1 MSIGLAGE
9 LMQEQ
14 ILRKAVA
21 FRDEVVRRA
30 SDAHAYLTR
39 RIVSPRRLI
48 SRLGIITTCIT
59 MFLPPLAFALLALY
73 DLKSDANEQAAIGA
87 RHFEMQMTMDRSR
100 DAFQH
105 ISNSIVHITTESN
118 IDVAASWLTYKDGR
132 IATFHGVPVHW
143 PEVWGSA
150 PIHTAEFD
158 GQFHV
163 ALSMRRVFVA
173 TSYVSLAFLL
183 LGIGAYYCFRRLP
196 LATLDDALEQ
206 LQSKQEE
213 LLSQKQKVEVQ
224 NLRFDTALNNMSQG
238 LSMFDGE
245 RRLVVCN
252 ARYAQM
258 YDIPAELTA
267 VGTPLSAILD
277 NRFARSGRDGPYPEE
292 YVRDL
297 AKLIA
302 ANRVA
307 TRVIELKDGRVYVLR
322 HQPMPGGGWVA
333 MHEDI
338 TEQRR
343 IEARV
348 AHLANHDTLTDL
360 PNRLH
365 LRERLS
371 QELDK
376 SEGDATVAVLSL
388 DLDRFKD
395 INDSL
400 GHAAGDEILK
410 TVGQR
415 LRDCV
420 RGGDVVAR
428 LGADEFAILQI
439 GAEQPI
445 AATALATRVLDA
457 ISAPYTCQDQPVE
470 LAASIGISVSP
481 ADGRST
487 DELIQN
493 ADLARHLA
501 KEEGRGT
508 YRFFEPATDAHMQAR
523 RRLQLD
529 LHKALV
535 NGEFELNYQPVVN
548 LERYEISGMEALLR
562 WNHPERG
569 RVPPAEFVP
578 LAEENGQI
586 VAIGA
591 WALRQACT
599 DAADWPEH
607 VKVAVNLSAVQFR
620 NRNLVDTVFSVL
632 SASGLPAH
640 RLELEVTES
649 VLLQNNEQTLA
660 TLHQLRALG
669 VRIAMDDFGTGY
681 SSLSYLRSFPFDKI
695 KIDRC
700 FVSDIADAGA
710 DSHAILRA
718 VASLGISL
726 GIATTAEGVETK
738 EQVERVRQEGCT
750 EMQGYYFSPPRPIA
764 EIRKLLDDEQRA
776 TSAA

>member
-1 MSIGLAGE
+1 MSLVLAGQ
-9 LMQEQ
+9 LMQEHT
-14 ILRKAVA
+14 LRKAGA

-30 SDAHAYLTR
+30 SDAHACLTR
-39 RIVSPRRLI
+39 RIVSPRGLI

-59 MFLPPLAFALLALY
+59 MFLPPLALALLGTY
-73 DLKSDANEQAAIGA
+73 HLKSDAAEQAAIGA
-87 RHFEMQMTMDRSR
+87 RHFEMQMKVDHSK
-100 DAFQH
+100 DALQR
-105 ISNSIVHITTESN
+105 IANSVVHTTAESSS
-118 IDVAASWLTYKDGR
+118 DVVASWLTDKNGL
-132 IATFHGVPVHW
+132 ITAFHGVPVQW
-143 PEVWGSA
+143 PEIRASV
-150 PIHTAEFD
+150 PVHTETFD
-158 GQFHV
+158 GQFHI
-163 ALSMRRVFVA
+163 ALSLRSVIVA
-173 TSYVSLAFLL
+173 TGYASLAFLL
-183 LGIGAYYCFRRLP
+183 LGIGAFYCFRRLP
-196 LATLDDALEQ
+196 LAALDDALER
-206 LQSKQEE
+206 LQSKQDE
-213 LLSQKQKVEVQ
+213 LISQKQQVEVQ
-224 NLRFDTALNNMSQG
+224 NHRFDAALNNMSQG

-245 RRLVVCN
+245 RRLVVSN

-267 VGTPLSAILD
+267 VGTPLTAILH
-277 NRFARSGRDGPYPEE
+277 NRFTRDGGDGPYPEE

-297 AKLIA
+297 AELIA

-307 TRVIELKDGRVYVLR
+307 TRDIELKDGRVYVLR
-322 HQPMPGGGWVA
+322 HQPMAGGGWVA
-333 MHEDI
+333 LHEDV

-343 IEARV
+343 IEVRA

-376 SEGDATVAVLSL
+376 PEGGAPVAVLSI

-400 GHAAGDEILK
+400 GHAGGDEILK

-415 LRDCV
+415 LRECIS
-420 RGGDVVAR
+420 GSDVVAR
-428 LGADEFAILQI
+428 LSGDEFAILQI

-445 AATALATRVLDA
+445 AATALATRALEA
-457 ISAPYTCQDQPVE
+457 IGAPFICHGQPVE
-470 LAASIGISVSP
+470 LAASIGIAVSP

-487 DELIQN
+487 DELIKS

-501 KEEGRGT
+501 KEEGEGT

-535 NGEFELNYQPVVN
+535 NGEFELNYQPIVN
-548 LERYEISGMEALLR
+548 LERYEISGVEALLR

-569 RVPPAEFVP
+569 RVSPADFVP

-586 VAIGA
+586 VAIGE
-591 WALRQACT
+591 WALRQACS
-599 DAADWPEH
+599 DAVGWPEH

-620 NRNLVDTVFSVL
+620 NRNLVETVFSAL
-632 SASGLPAH
+632 AASGLPAD

-649 VLLQNNEQTLA
+649 VLLQNNEQTLV

-700 FVSDIADAGA
+700 FVADIADASEDA
-710 DSHAILRA
+710 HAILRA
-718 VASLGISL
+718 VASLGLSL

-750 EMQGYYFSPPRPIA
+750 EMQGFYFSPPRPID
-764 EIRKLLDDEQRA
+764 EIRELLAREQRA
-776 TSAA
+776 SSAA

>member
-1 MSIGLAGE
+1 MSVVLAGE

-14 ILRKAVA
+14 ALRKAVA
-21 FRDEVVRRA
+21 VRDEVVRRA
-30 SDAHAYLTR
+30 SEAHAHLTR
-39 RIVSPRRLI
+39 RIVSPRGLI

-59 MFLPPLAFALLALY
+59 MFLPPLAFVLLGITH
-73 DLKSDANEQAAIGA
+73 LKSDAAEQASIGA
-87 RHFEMQMTMDRSR
+87 RHFEMQMTMDGSS
-100 DAFQH
+100 DAFRR
-105 ISNSIVHITTESN
+105 ISNSVVYTTTELSS
-118 IDVAASWLTYKDGR
+118 DVVAAWITDKNGLLT
-132 IATFHGVPVHW
+132 AFHGVPVDW
-143 PEVWGSA
+143 PEVKASV
-150 PIHTAEFD
+150 PVHTATFD
-158 GQFHV
+158 GRFNV
-163 ALSMRRVFVA
+163 ALSTRAVLLPA
-173 TSYVSLAFLL
+173 AYVSVAFLL
-183 LGIGAYYCFRRLP
+183 LGIAAFYCFRRLP
-196 LATLDDALEQ
+196 LAALDDALEQ
-206 LQSKQEE
+206 LQSKQGE
-213 LLSQKQKVEVQ
+213 LLSQKQQVEVQ

-245 RRLVVCN
+245 RRLVVSN

-277 NRFARSGRDGPYPEE
+277 NRFARNGRDGPYPEE

-297 AKLIA
+297 AELIA

-322 HQPMPGGGWVA
+322 HQPMPGGGWIA
-333 MHEDI
+333 MHEDV

-376 SEGDATVAVLSL
+376 AEGSATVAVLSL

-395 INDSL
+395 INDLL
-400 GHAAGDEILK
+400 GHTFGDEILK

-420 RGGDVVAR
+420 RGSDVVAR
-428 LGADEFAILQI
+428 LSGDEFAILQI

-445 AATALATRVLDA
+445 AATALATRVLEA
-457 ISAPYTCQDQPVE
+457 VSAPYICDGQPVT
-470 LAASIGISVSP
+470 LGASIGIAVSP

-487 DELIQN
+487 DELIKN

-501 KEEGRGT
+501 KEEVRGT

-529 LHKALV
+529 LHNALG
-535 NGEFELNYQPVVN
+535 NGEFELNYQPIVN
-548 LERYEISGMEALLR
+548 LERDEISGMEALLR
-562 WNHPERG
+562 WNHPKHG
-569 RVPPAEFVP
+569 RVSPAEFVP

-586 VAIGA
+586 VPIGE
-591 WALRQACT
+591 WALRQACA
-599 DAADWPEH
+599 DAVSWPEH
-607 VKVAVNLSAVQFR
+607 VKVAVNLSAEQFK
-620 NRNLVDTVFSVL
+620 NRNLVETVFSAL
-632 SASGLPAH
+632 AASGLPPH

-649 VLLQNNEQTLA
+649 VLLQNNEQTLV

-700 FVSDIADAGA
+700 FVADIADASEN
-710 DSHAILRA
+710 SHAILRA

-750 EMQGYYFSPPRPIA
+750 EMQGFYFSPPRPID
-764 EIRKLLDDEQRA
+764 EIRKLLAQEQRA

>member
-1 MSIGLAGE
+1 
-9 LMQEQ
+9 
-14 ILRKAVA
+14 
-21 FRDEVVRRA
+21 
-30 SDAHAYLTR
+30 
-39 RIVSPRRLI
+39 
-48 SRLGIITTCIT
+48 
-59 MFLPPLAFALLALY
+59 
-73 DLKSDANEQAAIGA
+73 
-87 RHFEMQMTMDRSR
+87 
-100 DAFQH
+100 
-105 ISNSIVHITTESN
+105 
-118 IDVAASWLTYKDGR
+118 
-132 IATFHGVPVHW
+132 
-143 PEVWGSA
+143 
-150 PIHTAEFD
+150 
-158 GQFHV
+158 
-163 ALSMRRVFVA
+163 MRRVFVA
-173 TSYVSLAFLL
+173 TSYVSVAFLL
-183 LGIGAYYCFRRLP
+183 LGIAAYYCFRRLP

-206 LQSKQEE
+206 LQSKQGE
-213 LLSQKQKVEVQ
+213 LIAQKQ
-224 NLRFDTALNNMSQG
+224 G
-238 LSMFDGE
+238 LCMFDGG

-258 YDIPAELTA
+258 YDIPAALTA
-267 VGTPLSAILD
+267 VGTPLKAILD
-277 NRFARSGRDGPYPEE
+277 NRFARNGGESPYPEE
-292 YVRDL
+292 YARDI
-297 AKLIA
+297 ARLIDD
-302 ANRVA
+302 NRIA
-307 TRVIELKDGRVYVLR
+307 THVIERKDGRVFIVR
-322 HQPMPGGGWVA
+322 HQPMPGGGWIA
-333 MHEDI
+333 THEDV

-348 AHLANHDTLTDL
+348 AHLASHDTLTDL

-371 QELDK
+371 QELDQ
-376 SEGDATVAVLSL
+376 SEGGAPVAVLSL

-400 GHAAGDEILK
+400 GHAGGDEILK
-410 TVGQR
+410 EVGRR
-415 LRDCV
+415 LRDCAS
-420 RGGDVVAR
+420 GSDVVAR
-428 LGADEFAILQI
+428 LSGDEFAILQI
-439 GAEQPI
+439 GAEQPL
-445 AATALATRVLDA
+445 AATALATRVLEA
-457 ISAPYTCQDQPVE
+457 ISAPYICDGQPVE
-470 LAASIGISVSP
+470 LAASIGIAVSP

-487 DELIQN
+487 DELIKS

-501 KEEGRGT
+501 KAEGRGT

-529 LHKALV
+529 LPKALV
-535 NGEFELNYQPVVN
+535 NCEFELNYQPIVN
-548 LERYEISGMEALLR
+548 LERYEISGVEALLR

-569 RVPPAEFVP
+569 RVSPAEFVP

-586 VAIGA
+586 VAIGE
-591 WALRQACT
+591 WALRRACT
-599 DAADWPEH
+599 DAAGWPEH

-620 NRNLVDTVFSVL
+620 NRSLVETVFSAL
-632 SASGLPAH
+632 AASGLPPH

-649 VLLQNNEQTLA
+649 VLLQNNEQTLV

-700 FVSDIADAGA
+700 FVADIADASE

-750 EMQGYYFSPPRPIA
+750 EMQGFYFSPPRPID
-764 EIRKLLDDEQRA
+764 EIRKLLAQEQRA

>member
-1 MSIGLAGE
+1 MSVVLAGE

-14 ILRKAVA
+14 ALRKAVA
-21 FRDEVVRRA
+21 FWDEIVRRA

-59 MFLPPLAFALLALY
+59 VFLPPLAFALLGLY
-73 DLKSDANEQAAIGA
+73 DLKSDAAEQAAIGA
-87 RHFEMQMTMDRSR
+87 RHFEMQMTMDRSS
-100 DAFQH
+100 DSFQH
-105 ISNSIVHITTESN
+105 ISNSVVHITTDANS
-118 IDVAASWLTYKDGR
+118 DVIASWLTDKNGL
-132 IATFHGVPVHW
+132 ITTFHGVPVQW
-143 PEVWGSA
+143 PEIWGSV
-150 PIHTAEFD
+150 PVHTAAFD

-163 ALSMRRVFVA
+163 ALSTRRVFVA

-183 LGIGAYYCFRRLP
+183 LGIAAYYCFRRLP

-206 LQSKQEE
+206 LQSKQGE

-238 LSMFDGE
+238 LSMFDGQ

-252 ARYAQM
+252 ARYTQM

-267 VGTPLSAILD
+267 VGTPLSAILE
-277 NRFARSGRDGPYPEE
+277 NRFARNGRDGPYPQE

-297 AKLIA
+297 AELIA

-307 TRVIELKDGRVYVLR
+307 TRVLELKDGRVYVLR

-333 MHEDI
+333 MHEDV

-360 PNRLH
+360 PNRRH

-371 QELDK
+371 QELDE
-376 SEGDATVAVLSL
+376 SQGSATVAVLSL
-388 DLDRFKD
+388 DVDRFKD

-400 GHAAGDEILK
+400 GHAGGDEILK

-420 RGGDVVAR
+420 RGSDLVAR
-428 LGADEFAILQI
+428 LSGDEFAILQI

-445 AATALATRVLDA
+445 AATALATRVLA
-457 ISAPYTCQDQPVE
+457 AVSAPYICDGQPVT
-470 LAASIGISVSP
+470 LGASIGIAVSP

-487 DELIQN
+487 DELIKN

-501 KEEGRGT
+501 KEEERGT

-529 LHKALV
+529 LHTALG
-535 NGEFELNYQPVVN
+535 NGEFELNYQPIVN
-548 LERYEISGMEALLR
+548 LERDEISGMEALLR
-562 WNHPERG
+562 WNHPKHG
-569 RVPPAEFVP
+569 RVSPAEFVP
-578 LAEENGQI
+578 LAEENAQI
-586 VAIGA
+586 VPIGE
-591 WALRQACT
+591 WALRQACA
-599 DAADWPEH
+599 DAVSWPEH

-620 NRNLVDTVFSVL
+620 NRNLVETVFSAL
-632 SASGLPAH
+632 AASGLPPH

-649 VLLQNNEQTLA
+649 VLLQNNEQTLV

-700 FVSDIADAGA
+700 FVADIADAGT

-750 EMQGYYFSPPRPIA
+750 EMQGFYFSPPRPID
-764 EIRKLLDDEQRA
+764 EIRKMLAQEQQA

>member
-1 MSIGLAGE
+1 M
-9 LMQEQ
+9 
-14 ILRKAVA
+14 RKAVA
-21 FRDEVVRRA
+21 LRDEVVRRA

-48 SRLGIITTCIT
+48 SRLGIITTFIT
-59 MFLPPLAFALLALY
+59 VFLPPLAFALLGLY
-73 DLKSDANEQAAIGA
+73 DLKSDAVEQAAIGA
-87 RHFEMQMTMDRSR
+87 RHFATQMTMDRSS
-100 DAFQH
+100 DSFQH
-105 ISNSIVHITTESN
+105 MSNSVVHITTDANS
-118 IDVAASWLTYKDGR
+118 DVVASWITDQNGL
-132 IATFHGVPVHW
+132 IATFHGVPVQW
-143 PEVWGSA
+143 PEVWGSV
-150 PIHTAEFD
+150 PVHTATFD
-158 GQFHV
+158 GRFHV
-163 ALSMRRVFVA
+163 ALSTQRVFVA
-173 TSYVSLAFLL
+173 TSFVSLAFLL
-183 LGIGAYYCFRRLP
+183 LGIAAYYCFRRLP

-206 LQSKQEE
+206 LQLKQGE
-213 LLSQKQKVEVQ
+213 LISQKQQVEVQ
-224 NLRFDTALNNMSQG
+224 NLRFDAALNNMSQG

-245 RRLVVCN
+245 RRLVVSN

-267 VGTPLSAILD
+267 VGTPLTAILH
-277 NRFARSGRDGPYPEE
+277 NRFARRDGPYPEE

-297 AKLIA
+297 AELIA

-307 TRVIELKDGRVYVLR
+307 TRDIELKDGRVYVLR
-322 HQPMPGGGWVA
+322 HQPMAGGGWVA
-333 MHEDI
+333 LHEDV

-343 IEARV
+343 IEARA

-376 SEGDATVAVLSL
+376 SDGGAPVAVLSL

-400 GHAAGDEILK
+400 GHAGGDEILK

-415 LRDCV
+415 LRECIS
-420 RGGDVVAR
+420 GSDVVAR
-428 LGADEFAILQI
+428 LSGDEFAILQI

-445 AATALATRVLDA
+445 AATALATRALEA
-457 ISAPYTCQDQPVE
+457 IGAPFICHGQPVE
-470 LAASIGISVSP
+470 LAASIGIAVSP

-487 DELIQN
+487 DELIKS

-501 KEEGRGT
+501 KEEGQGT

-535 NGEFELNYQPVVN
+535 NGEFELNYQPIVN
-548 LERYEISGMEALLR
+548 LERYEISGVEALLR

-569 RVPPAEFVP
+569 RVSPAEFVP

-586 VAIGA
+586 VAIGE
-591 WALRQACT
+591 WALRQACS
-599 DAADWPEH
+599 DAVSWPEH

-620 NRNLVDTVFSVL
+620 NRNLVETVFSAFA
-632 SASGLPAH
+632 ASGLPAD

-649 VLLQNNEQTLA
+649 VLLQNNEQTLV
-660 TLHQLRALG
+660 TPHQLRELG
-669 VRIAMDDFGTGY
+669 VHIAMDDFGTGY

-700 FVSDIADAGA
+700 FVADIADASEDA
-710 DSHAILRA
+710 HAILRA

-750 EMQGYYFSPPRPIA
+750 EMQGFYFSPPRPID
-764 EIRKLLDDEQRA
+764 EIRELLAREQRA